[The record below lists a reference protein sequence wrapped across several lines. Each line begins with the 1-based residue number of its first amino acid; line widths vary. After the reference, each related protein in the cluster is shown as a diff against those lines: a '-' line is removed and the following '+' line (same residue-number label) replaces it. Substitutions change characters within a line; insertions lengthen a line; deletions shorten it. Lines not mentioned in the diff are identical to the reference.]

1 MDLGW
6 TTGLKPTHNNFKV
19 GVSTGQIIRLQNK
32 TNTQKV
38 NPGLNIGKN
47 QDHRVCT
54 LKACN
59 AKTFSGERL
68 FAMECIVV
76 IVSVRYPFLFHCIPA
91 QYTCNIPP
99 LHCTLN
105 YPPLPQ
111 PPPPPPIH
119 PPCTTIPYPP
129 PCLATPYLRSGFWCV
144 PQAPMPLNCSIHIPS
159 PPCATCILHMSEKKS
174 PVHKMLF
181 HVFPY
186 F

>member
-1 MDLGW
+1 
-6 TTGLKPTHNNFKV
+6 
-19 GVSTGQIIRLQNK
+19 
-32 TNTQKV
+32 
-38 NPGLNIGKN
+38 
-47 QDHRVCT
+47 
-54 LKACN
+54 
-59 AKTFSGERL
+59 
-68 FAMECIVV
+68 MECIVM

-144 PQAPMPLNCSIHIPS
+144 PQAPMPLIALFTSPHHPAWHASYIWVKKIPS
-159 PPCATCILHMSEKKS
+159 SQNVVPCFSLFLKHERSEMLSSWPHTAMHRAHTCYKGAKIVECSWPGPLPNVSHLDWK
-174 PVHKMLF
+174 
-181 HVFPY
+181 
-186 F
+186 